1 MENSENTTPAKPFY
15 DGLLSVIVPCKNE
28 VEAIPVFY
36 GEFKKVMQGMGSP
49 KYELIFVEDGSTDG
63 TLDLLRRMSKE
74 DPSVRFISFSRNFGK
89 EAAMYAGLK
98 SARGDY
104 VTIMDVDLQDP
115 PSLLPDMF
123 SAIISEG
130 YDSVASRRCTRC
142 GEPPMRTHAAR
153 LFYKILNSLSDL
165 KFKEGARDYRLMTR
179 RVLDAILGLEE
190 YNRFIKGMYEWVG
203 FKTKWIDYENVPRSA
218 GETKWSN
225 FGLLVYS
232 LNALTSFSTV
242 PIKMIMNLGLL
253 VVLIGIGL
261 FIYSIVQKING
272 NVVSGWTSL
281 ITSIWVLG
289 GIQLICLSMIGEYV
303 GKIFTE
309 VKRRPRFTIQE
320 DDYTKKFLK

>member
-142 GEPPMRTHAAR
+142 GDCLKVCPEPQVINFKQAAACGIIASGECTSCG
-153 LFYKILNSLSDL
+153 KCAAVCAEN
-165 KFKEGARDYRLMTR
+165 
-179 RVLDAILGLEE
+179 AIV
-190 YNRFIKGMYEWVG
+190 F
-203 FKTKWIDYENVPRSA
+203 A
-218 GETKWSN
+218 
-225 FGLLVYS
+225 
-232 LNALTSFSTV
+232 
-242 PIKMIMNLGLL
+242 
-253 VVLIGIGL
+253 
-261 FIYSIVQKING
+261 
-272 NVVSGWTSL
+272 
-281 ITSIWVLG
+281 
-289 GIQLICLSMIGEYV
+289 
-303 GKIFTE
+303 
-309 VKRRPRFTIQE
+309 PRFNARKLARTSQNCEQE
-320 DDYTKKFLK
+320 STL

>member
-123 SAIISEG
+123 SAIINEG

-179 RVLDAILGLEE
+179 RVLDAILELEE

-203 FKTKWIDYENVPRSA
+203 FKTKWIDYENVPRAA

-242 PIKMIMNLGLL
+242 PLVMAALVGIALCLLSGLGIIFVIIRQLLEPGSSQWGWPSMVCIMLFLSGMQLFCLG
-253 VVLIGIGL
+253 
-261 FIYSIVQKING
+261 
-272 NVVSGWTSL
+272 
-281 ITSIWVLG
+281 VLG
-289 GIQLICLSMIGEYV
+289 HYMS
-303 GKIFTE
+303 KIYLET
-309 VKRRPRFTIQE
+309 KRRPAYIVRETSE
-320 DDYTKKFLK
+320 